1 VRRLVVLVGT
11 VVVLTMLAPV
21 AAALL
26 VAAVTGPAVHG
37 QLATIRCPGP
47 IPATGAWRPPFR
59 QAYTLTSGF
68 GPRFHPVYRR
78 WRPHT
83 GQDLAS
89 RPGPGPVLAAATGT
103 VLQAGGDGAY
113 GTTVLLAHPGRVRT
127 RYAHLAALHPGVTP
141 GAPVRAGQRLGIEG
155 STGASTGNHLHFEVI
170 LPGRPVDPVVFMRE
184 HGAPLDGTPVAPSPP
199 AAASPPGVEGGV
211 GFRLPD
217 PGWPR
222 RASLTNPPLLVPG
235 RVKALYTSAARRYR
249 VPWTL
254 LAGIGMAET
263 GHGRVNHTSSAGA
276 RGLMQFMP
284 ATWASM
290 GVDGDHDGR
299 ADITS
304 DADSVHSAAN
314 YLTRSGVTRGPRGVR
329 AALFAYNH
337 ADWYVNDVLA
347 YAHAYG
353 GGTVLGDP
361 TDCGTGTGAGNPRLP
376 ALAGDRV
383 RAVLAWAA
391 AQVGDQY
398 VYGANGP
405 DAWDCSSLVRAG
417 YARIGIGLPRT
428 ARAQRDWL
436 AAGNGYR
443 VRPGQERPGDLVF
456 WDSYLGPNT
465 IGHVMIVW
473 DPASR
478 RTVEARDARHGV
490 GHFSY
495 RDGPRHQIFE
505 IWRLGNVAD
514 QPTGPT

>member
-1 VRRLVVLVGT
+1 MVT
-11 VVVLTMLAPV
+11 ALAPV

-26 VAAVTGPAVHG
+26 VTAVAGPAVSE

-47 IPATGAWRPPFR
+47 IPATGRWRPPFG
-59 QAYTLTSGF
+59 QPYTLTSGF

-83 GQDLAS
+83 GQDLVS
-89 RPGPGPVLAAATGT
+89 RPGPGPVLAAAAGT
-103 VLQAGGDGAY
+103 VFEAGSGGAY

-127 RYAHLAALHPGVTP
+127 RYAHLAALHSGIAP
-141 GAPVRAGQRLGIEG
+141 GARVRAGQRLGVEG

-170 LPGRPVDPVVFMRE
+170 RAGRPVDPVVFMRE
-184 HGAPLDGTPVAPSPP
+184 RGAPLDGAPVAPLPP
-199 AAASPPGVEGGV
+199 DATTPPGVEGGV
-211 GFRLPD
+211 GFGLPG

-222 RASLTNPPLLVPG
+222 RASLTNPPLPAPSG
-235 RVKALYTSAARRYR
+235 VKALYISAARRYR

-263 GHGRVNHTSSAGA
+263 GHGRNNHTSSAGA
-276 RGLMQFMP
+276 QGLMQFMP
-284 ATWASM
+284 ATWVSM
-290 GVDGDHDGR
+290 GVDGDGDGR

-314 YLTRSGVTRGPRGVR
+314 YLTRSGVTRGPAGVR
-329 AALFAYNH
+329 RALWMYNH
-337 ADWYVNDVLA
+337 ADWYVNDVLT

-361 TDCGTGTGAGNPRLP
+361 TDCGPGTGAGNPALP
-376 ALAGDRV
+376 AVAGHRV

-391 AQVGDQY
+391 TQAGDRY

-473 DPASR
+473 DPAGH
-478 RTVEARDARHGV
+478 RTIEARDSRHGV

-514 QPTGPT
+514 QPGHAP